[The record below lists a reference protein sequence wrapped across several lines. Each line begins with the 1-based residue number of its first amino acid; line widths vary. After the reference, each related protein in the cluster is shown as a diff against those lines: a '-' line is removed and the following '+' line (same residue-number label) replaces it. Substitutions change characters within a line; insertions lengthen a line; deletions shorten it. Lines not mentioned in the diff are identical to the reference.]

1 MKACLDSTHCS
12 TVDPAVQPLAFEI
25 GMQEFNN
32 CVIIITRIMDYEFLT
47 GSLLKDT
54 AFVRQ
59 KLHLFMFGVREEQ
72 LMDIAVVVPN
82 TEILCNLGHH

>member
-1 MKACLDSTHCS
+1 
-12 TVDPAVQPLAFEI
+12 
-25 GMQEFNN
+25 
-32 CVIIITRIMDYEFLT
+32 MDYEFLT

>member
-1 MKACLDSTHCS
+1 
-12 TVDPAVQPLAFEI
+12 
-25 GMQEFNN
+25 
-32 CVIIITRIMDYEFLT
+32 MDYEFLT

-72 LMDIAVVVPN
+72 LMDIAVVVQ
-82 TEILCNLGHH
+82 TLKFWVIWVIIST